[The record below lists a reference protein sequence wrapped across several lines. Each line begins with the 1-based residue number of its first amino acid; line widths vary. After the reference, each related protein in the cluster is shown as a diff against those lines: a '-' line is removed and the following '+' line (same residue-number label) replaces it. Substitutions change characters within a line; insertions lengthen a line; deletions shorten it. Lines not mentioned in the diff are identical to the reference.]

1 MASRALEV
9 ACVDVSGGSK
19 LDAPEDVLLDVLDFG
34 ARPTC
39 WCGDADGPGRPMA
52 CVDAAGGSELDVEVL
67 VGP

>member
-34 ARPTC
+34 ARQA
-39 WCGDADGPGRPMA
+39 WQAH
-52 CVDAAGGSELDVEVL
+52 LL
-67 VGP
+67 VWRCRWAW